1 MRQQAGELRIGVRE
15 GRYPGMVAA
24 REVRVRFI
32 DGPRADA
39 GTLEPA
45 ADVTVRYDGKAL
57 VVKKR

>member
-1 MRQQAGELRIGVRE
+1 
-15 GRYPGMVAA
+15 MVAA

>member
-1 MRQQAGELRIGVRE
+1 
-15 GRYPGMVAA
+15 MVAA

-39 GTLEPA
+39 GTLELA